1 MLHAL
6 RLAALAAL
14 IFVAAPTAPACACSC
29 AAMIGAITLGVRGEV
44 TAVEIREAGPHLQSG
59 IVTIAVSDVVRG
71 PAALETVR
79 IRFPVGDGVNCGVN
93 FTRGTRG
100 FFTAV
105 GSEGH
110 YNTNLCTLFSEEDL
124 SAAR

>member
-14 IFVAAPTAPACACSC
+14 IFVAAPTPQACACSC
-29 AAMIGAITLGVRGEV
+29 ARMVGAITLGVRGEV
-44 TAVEIREAGPHLQSG
+44 TAVEIRQVPPHVETG

-71 PAALETVR
+71 PAQLETVR
-79 IRFPVGDGVNCGVN
+79 IHFPMGDGANCGVN
-93 FTRGTRG
+93 FTRGQRG

-105 GSEGH
+105 GSEGG
-110 YNTNLCTLFSEEDL
+110 YDTNLCTTFTE
-124 SAAR
+124 AALRASR